1 MQLHVLVRGR
11 VQGVG
16 FRWYVRE
23 VARDLGLAGWV
34 RNRSDGTVEVA
45 AEGEPHMLDRLRDML
60 REGPNGATV
69 AAVDDVGRNEDPHD
83 AALARPFT
91 ILR

>member
-1 MQLHVLVRGR
+1 MRLHVLVRGR

-23 VARDLGLAGWV
+23 VARDLDLAGWV
-34 RNRSDGTVEVA
+34 RNRPDGSVEVA
-45 AEGEPHMLDRLRDML
+45 AEGQADPLERLREML
-60 REGPNGATV
+60 REGPTGASVTSLDEV
-69 AAVDDVGRNEDPHD
+69 PEHEQIDRADLV
-83 AALARPFT
+83 RPFT

>member
-1 MQLHVLVRGR
+1 MELHVLVRGR

-34 RNRSDGTVEVA
+34 RNRPDGAVEVA
-45 AEGEPHMLDRLRDML
+45 AEGDVQMIDRLRDML
-60 REGPNGATV
+60 RAGPSGASVT
-69 AAVDDVGRNEDPHD
+69 AVDDIAGESKDG
-83 AALARPFT
+83 AQAMSRPFT